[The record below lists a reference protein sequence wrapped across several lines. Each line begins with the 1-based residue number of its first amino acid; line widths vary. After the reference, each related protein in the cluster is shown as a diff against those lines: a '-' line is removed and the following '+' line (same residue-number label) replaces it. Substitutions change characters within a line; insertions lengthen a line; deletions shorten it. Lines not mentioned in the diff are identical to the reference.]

1 MKKSILTAVLCLA
14 CFAVVAQ
21 NLNPLNFSGK
31 MYVQSMVIL
40 STPRYVSYE
49 NHAILSKDMTIPM
62 TKIVKCILDFENG
75 IITIDGKEDRIK
87 VTAAKN
93 CSSDSG
99 SCSVI
104 FMDMLDSPDKMELV
118 WPEYGQ
124 PYIQQITKSD
134 DGVKIAR
141 VMLSKTPVVAD
152 PNDVMLEMFKA
163 LGTM

>member
-31 MYVQSMVIL
+31 MYIQSIVIL

-49 NHAILSKDMTIPM
+49 NHAILSKDMTLPM
-62 TKIVKCILDFENG
+62 PEIKVCILDFEKNVV
-75 IITIDGKEDRIK
+75 TIDGSENRIK
-87 VTAAKN
+87 VTAARD
-93 CSSDSG
+93 CG
-99 SCSVI
+99 SASERCSVI
-104 FMDMLDSPDKMELV
+104 FMDMLDSYDKMELV
-118 WPEYGQ
+118 WPKYGQ

>member
-1 MKKSILTAVLCLA
+1 MKKTVLTVALCLA
-14 CFAVVAQ
+14 GLVVAAQ

-31 MYVQSMVIL
+31 MYVQSIVIL

-49 NHAILSKDMTIPM
+49 DHAILSKDMTIPM
-62 TKIVKCILDFENG
+62 QKITKCILDFENG
-75 IITIDGKEDRIK
+75 IITMDDQENKIK

-104 FMDMLDSPDKMELV
+104 FMDMLDSSDKMELV
-118 WPEYGQ
+118 WPKYGQ
-124 PYIQQITKSD
+124 PYCQQITQ
-134 DGVKIAR
+134 DGNSVKIAR
-141 VMLSKTPVVAD
+141 AMLSPNPVVAD
-152 PNDVMLEMFKA
+152 PNDAMLEMLKA